1 MQTVHW
7 NRPRCEAG
15 WCMHPTTRLEL
26 RRTVLGAFWESYCDL
41 HTSEAEYGPSTLLAV
56 ELVKVEVAV

>member
-1 MQTVHW
+1 
-7 NRPRCEAG
+7 
-15 WCMHPTTRLEL
+15 MHPTTRLEL